1 MATLEEQIKSI
12 EDEIQ
17 KTPYNKATQHH
28 IGKLKAK
35 VARLKDEQETR
46 RLKSGGGGPS
56 YAVKKSGNATVG
68 LVGFPSVGKST
79 LLNAITDATSAVA
92 AYDFTTLDVI
102 PGLLEHRGAKIQ
114 VLDMPGLIRG
124 ASKGRGRGK
133 EVLSVARGCD
143 LILLMID
150 VFETHVDVLEEEL
163 RLAGIRLNERPADVT
178 LTKANRGGLRVNPT
192 VKLTKLDEDLVADI
206 CREWGYLNG
215 TIVVRQDITEDQL
228 IDVLAGN
235 RVYVQAFVVVNKIDL
250 VSQDYVKGLQSKL
263 PRWKLVPI
271 SAEKGV
277 GIAKL
282 KDEMYETLQ
291 FMRVFLKPQG
301 KEADLA
307 DPLIVN
313 ADSDVGMVCDA
324 IIRDW
329 RKRFRCA
336 IVLGPSA
343 QFPGAKGWLELGIRD
358 VQRMFDVNLLGTRNV
373 LAMARQQGVG
383 RFVFTST
390 AGVFAPTPK
399 ERPATESSPVQVAL
413 SDPYVTTK
421 VQAHQ
426 LVAKEMGRDLP
437 VTIVLP
443 AAVFGAHDT
452 GQLGRS
458 LALLVRGKLP
468 RLPKGFGTNTW
479 THAEDIAE
487 GHVLAAT
494 RGRPDQLYL
503 LGDRVLP
510 LAEFYADAA
519 RAAGVKPP
527 TANVPMG
534 LARFAARFS
543 EARAR
548 LSDRTPLLSRAALA
562 LAAVDLIVDA
572 SKARRELGWSPH
584 PFEDRLRETME
595 WYVATYRDRKAP
607 LPIKADGRFGTRT

>member
-12 EDEIQ
+12 EEEIQ
-17 KTPYNKATQHH
+17 RTPYNKATQHH

-271 SAEKGV
+271 SAAEEERDRPLDVVHLDRQVPRTDRDARESLLTLRVDAGCPDDEIRILQRRRQV
-277 GIAKL
+277 GEDPRGFEDL
-282 KDEMYETLQ
+282 DSMHRTLTG
-291 FMRVFLKPQG
+291 L
-301 KEADLA
+301 
-307 DPLIVN
+307 
-313 ADSDVGMVCDA
+313 DA
-324 IIRDW
+324 
-329 RKRFRCA
+329 
-336 IVLGPSA
+336 
-343 QFPGAKGWLELGIRD
+343 
-358 VQRMFDVNLLGTRNV
+358 QR
-373 LAMARQQGVG
+373 
-383 RFVFTST
+383 
-390 AGVFAPTPK
+390 AGVD
-399 ERPATESSPVQVAL
+399 ENQVACVEVL
-413 SDPYVTTK
+413 HRARDGANVALVLRLDQDDPSPGPHIRSIYPT
-421 VQAHQ
+421 
-426 LVAKEMGRDLP
+426 RDIP
-437 VTIVLP
+437 
-443 AAVFGAHDT
+443 
-452 GQLGRS
+452 
-458 LALLVRGKLP
+458 
-468 RLPKGFGTNTW
+468 W
-479 THAEDIAE
+479 HA
-487 GHVLAAT
+487 
-494 RGRPDQLYL
+494 GRPQ
-503 LGDRVLP
+503 
-510 LAEFYADAA
+510 
-519 RAAGVKPP
+519 
-527 TANVPMG
+527 
-534 LARFAARFS
+534 
-543 EARAR
+543 
-548 LSDRTPLLSRAALA
+548 
-562 LAAVDLIVDA
+562 
-572 SKARRELGWSPH
+572 
-584 PFEDRLRETME
+584 DRLRRPVVLRTPT
-595 WYVATYRDRKAP
+595 ATGSADR
-607 LPIKADGRFGTRT
+607 